1 MKQHIIIINGLPRS
15 GKDTFVELCTQTG
28 LCPVGNFST
37 VDFVKDIAGECGWAG
52 TKRPEDRRF
61 LSELKRILNEWDD
74 VANRKTAEA
83 IQGWLD
89 EQYNYQSWLGDSKS
103 DDVVVFVHIREPLEI
118 EHFKKVYF
126 PDARTL
132 CVCRPGLTAYD
143 QSNDS
148 DKNVAD
154 YRYDD
159 YIDNDSD
166 LTKLAYAARLFMQI
180 ITMEDED
187 A

>member
-15 GKDTFVELCTQTG
+15 GKDTFVELCMQTN

-74 VANRKTAEA
+74 VANRHTAEA
-83 IQGWLD
+83 IQDWLD
-89 EQYNYQSWLGDSKS
+89 EQYNYQGWLGSKGK
-103 DDVVVFVHIREPLEI
+103 DDLVVFVHIREPLEI
-118 EHFKKVYF
+118 EHFRKVYF
-126 PDARTL
+126 PDAVTL

-154 YRYDD
+154 YRYDY

-166 LTKLAYAARLFMQI
+166 LAGLAHSAQLFMKQI
-180 ITMEDED
+180 LQEDE
-187 A
+187 